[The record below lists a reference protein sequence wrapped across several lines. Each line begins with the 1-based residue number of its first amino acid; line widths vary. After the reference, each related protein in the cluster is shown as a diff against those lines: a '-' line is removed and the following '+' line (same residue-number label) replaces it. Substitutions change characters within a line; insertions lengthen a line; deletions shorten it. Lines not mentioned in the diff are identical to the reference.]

1 MPARAEHSLSLAGQL
16 AEDLLKAWI
25 SGNPARVHTELER
38 SSSVPIKAYDVS
50 EEERRYLL
58 KAVAAKMR
66 TRPGLLEVEDRDQD
80 PMLSLC
86 LNLLKHLVAPRIP
99 AGGHF
104 RLH

>member
-1 MPARAEHSLSLAGQL
+1 MPARAQHTLSLAGQL

-25 SGNPARVHTELER
+25 SGDTLRMNTELER
-38 SSSVPIKAYDVS
+38 SCSVPVESYDVS

-66 TRPGLLEVEDRDQD
+66 NRPGLLSVDEQDPD

-86 LNLLKHLVAPRIP
+86 LNLLKHLVAPGIT
-99 AGGHF
+99 ATGNY
-104 RLH
+104 RLQ

>member
-1 MPARAEHSLSLAGQL
+1 MSARAQHSLSLAGQL

-25 SGNPARVHTELER
+25 SGNAARVNTELER
-38 SSSVPIKAYDVS
+38 SVSVPVEAYDVS

-66 TRPGLLEVEDRDQD
+66 TRPGLLEADDQDQD

-86 LNLLKHLVAPRIP
+86 LNLLKHLVSPPIP
-99 AGGHF
+99 AGGRF

>member
-1 MPARAEHSLSLAGQL
+1 M

-25 SGNPARVHTELER
+25 SGNAARVNTELER
-38 SSSVPIKAYDVS
+38 SFSVPVEDYDVS

-58 KAVAAKMR
+58 KAVAAKMK
-66 TRPGLLEVEDRDQD
+66 TRPGLLQVEDQD

-86 LNLLKHLVAPRIP
+86 LNLLKHLVSPPIP
-99 AGGHF
+99 AGGRF